1 MSSVSVYIDGFNFY
15 YGCLKGKNHL
25 KWLDFRLLSNLIIQ
39 SNKGLNHKISKV
51 YFFTALLKN
60 TVKKQRQEI
69 YLEAL
74 KTKNIT
80 IKYGQFISNP
90 IRLPL
95 VANKNQTVLCK
106 NCNSKN
112 DKVEVRKNEEKGTD
126 VNLTTQ
132 LLIDTFENKFDIAM
146 VFTNDSDFLEPLK
159 KIKKKFKKTIY
170 LINPNQHPTSF
181 SLDKEIGF
189 LKTGISEKVVGISKK
204 LLKQS
209 QLPETIRVNE
219 NRQVTRPKKWQ

>member
-1 MSSVSVYIDGFNFY
+1 M
-15 YGCLKGKNHL
+15 
-25 KWLDFRLLSNLIIQ
+25 
-39 SNKGLNHKISKV
+39 
-51 YFFTALLKN
+51 
-60 TVKKQRQEI
+60 
-69 YLEAL
+69 
-74 KTKNIT
+74 
-80 IKYGQFISNP
+80 
-90 IRLPL
+90 
-95 VANKNQTVLCK
+95 
-106 NCNSKN
+106 
-112 DKVEVRKNEEKGTD
+112 
-126 VNLTTQ
+126 
-132 LLIDTFENKFDIAM
+132 LIDTFENKFDIAM